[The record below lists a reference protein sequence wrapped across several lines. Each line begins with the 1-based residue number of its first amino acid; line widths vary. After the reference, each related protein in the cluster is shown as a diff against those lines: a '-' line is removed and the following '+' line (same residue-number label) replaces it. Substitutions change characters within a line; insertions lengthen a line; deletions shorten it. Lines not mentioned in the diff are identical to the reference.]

1 MRFAKVLCG
10 ERMTVAVFSEITN
23 TRRLILIFTSISVLL
38 VGVSV
43 ASLLYLNHTM
53 NKLSDSLYRDVYQN
67 SELIL
72 NADRDL
78 YQSAIALQT
87 SLNGDITNEQRSVL
101 SQEFEDNNAQAQQRV
116 NTASYNLDSVES
128 PYNGMKQSEL
138 LLGQLRTEL
147 EQFGTSLEL
156 WKDTGREL
164 ISARVQSDWKPEL
177 FSVLALNTQ
186 LNEVRGSL
194 NSSEELIDSYA
205 SQVLLEFRN
214 LKSSLFAVYS
224 LFLFLLVLVIIYLCR
239 KLISLQNEM
248 LEEKSLYQ
256 LIGETMSDFI
266 ILTDPNGLILYASPS
281 HSSVLGYVPSKGA
294 PLSNYIRE
302 AEISWAKLKSV
313 VQSTP
318 RISELRMRSAEGHW
332 VWLETKV
339 TPIAGSRAF
348 PAQFMLVSREIT
360 QRKQYEERLH
370 KLAFYD
376 HLTAIPNRAHF
387 KMYMENLIN
396 QPEERRQE
404 IALALLDCDRFKQ
417 LNDTLGHLAGDEF
430 LQLLSRELQQTV
442 KGSGQAFRIGGDEFA
457 VVLHRFTSPEMLDE
471 MLERLLQLFNKSWS
485 VNKGSSFHTSASIGV
500 ALYPQHGS
508 SINDLLRAADL
519 AMYRSK
525 NHGGN
530 EANLYSV
537 AVDEPHSN
545 QPKS

>member
-1 MRFAKVLCG
+1 MAGL
-10 ERMTVAVFSEITN
+10 SEIKN
-23 TRRLILIFTSISVLL
+23 TRRLILVFAAISIFLVVISI
-38 VGVSV
+38 
-43 ASLLYLNHTM
+43 ASLLYLNSTI
-53 NKLSDSLYRDVYQN
+53 NRLSDSLYSDVYQN

-78 YQSAIALQT
+78 YQGAAALHAAM
-87 SLNGDITNEQRSVL
+87 NPDITGEQRSQF
-101 SQEFEDNNAQAQQRV
+101 SQEFEDNNTQIKQRL
-116 NTASYNLDSVES
+116 NMASYNINTWKN
-128 PYNGMKQSEL
+128 PYKGMKQSEVL
-138 LLGQLRTEL
+138 LSEL
-147 EQFGTSLEL
+147 NNKLENFDRAFEV
-156 WKDTGREL
+156 WKETGRDL
-164 ISARVQSDWKPEL
+164 ISRRVQSDWNPAD
-177 FSVLALNTQ
+177 FSAPFINTR
-186 LNEVRGSL
+186 LNETRSNL
-194 NSSEELIDSYA
+194 DQAENLIDNFA
-205 SQVLLEFRN
+205 QQITLEFREK
-214 LKSSLFAVYS
+214 KSSLFAVYS
-224 LFLFLLVLVIIYLCR
+224 LFLFLLIMAIIYLCR
-239 KLISLQNEM
+239 RLISLQNEM

-266 ILTDPNGLILYASPS
+266 ILTDPNGLILYASAS
-281 HSSVLGYVPSKGA
+281 HTGVLGYIPEKGA

-302 AEISWAKLKSV
+302 AEISWAKLKSAV
-313 VQSTP
+313 HGTSRV
-318 RISELRMRSAEGHW
+318 SELRMRSSEGHW

-339 TPIAGSRAF
+339 SPISGSQAY
-348 PAQFMLVSREIT
+348 PAQFMLISREIT

-387 KMYMENLIN
+387 KMYMENLIT

-457 VVLHRFTSPEMLDE
+457 VVLHRFTSPEMLNE
-471 MLERLLQLFNKSWS
+471 MLDRLLQLFNKSWS

-508 SINDLLRAADL
+508 SINELLRAADL

-525 NHGGN
+525 DHGGN
-530 EANLYSV
+530 EANLYNEL
-537 AVDEPHSN
+537 VDEEVSD
-545 QPKS
+545 QSK

>member
-1 MRFAKVLCG
+1 MR
-10 ERMTVAVFSEITN
+10 
-23 TRRLILIFTSISVLL
+23 
-38 VGVSV
+38 
-43 ASLLYLNHTM
+43 
-53 NKLSDSLYRDVYQN
+53 
-67 SELIL
+67 
-72 NADRDL
+72 
-78 YQSAIALQT
+78 
-87 SLNGDITNEQRSVL
+87 
-101 SQEFEDNNAQAQQRV
+101 
-116 NTASYNLDSVES
+116 
-128 PYNGMKQSEL
+128 
-138 LLGQLRTEL
+138 
-147 EQFGTSLEL
+147 
-156 WKDTGREL
+156 
-164 ISARVQSDWKPEL
+164 
-177 FSVLALNTQ
+177 
-186 LNEVRGSL
+186 
-194 NSSEELIDSYA
+194 
-205 SQVLLEFRN
+205 
-214 LKSSLFAVYS
+214 
-224 LFLFLLVLVIIYLCR
+224 
-239 KLISLQNEM
+239 
-248 LEEKSLYQ
+248 EEKSLYQ

-281 HSSVLGYVPSKGA
+281 HATALGYVPSKGA

-313 VQSTP
+313 IQSAP

-404 IALALLDCDRFKQ
+404 IAVALLDCDRFKQ

-430 LQLLSRELQQTV
+430 LQMLSRELQQTV

-457 VVLHRFTSPEMLDE
+457 VVLHRFTSPQILDE
-471 MLERLLQLFNKSWS
+471 MLNRLLQLFNKSWS
-485 VNKGSSFHTSASIGV
+485 VNQGSSFHTSASIGV

-508 SINDLLRAADL
+508 SINELLRAADL

-530 EANLYSV
+530 EANLYSEH
-537 AVDEPHSN
+537 VDKKYN
-545 QPKS
+545 DQRK

>member
-1 MRFAKVLCG
+1 M
-10 ERMTVAVFSEITN
+10 AVFSEN
-23 TRRLILIFTSISVLL
+23 TSTHRLIILFTSISVLL
-38 VGVSV
+38 VGISV
-43 ASLLYLNHTM
+43 ASLLILNHTM
-53 NKLSDSLYRDVYQN
+53 NKLSDSLYSDVYQN

-78 YQSAIALQT
+78 YQAALALQT
-87 SLNGDITNEQRSVL
+87 TVGGALTSAQRSTL
-101 SQEFEDNNAQAQQRV
+101 SQEFEDNNAQALQRV
-116 NTASYNLDSVES
+116 STARYNLDSVKS
-128 PYNGMKQSEL
+128 PFNGMKQSEL
-138 LLGQLRTEL
+138 LLEELRNEL
-147 EQFGTSLEL
+147 DHFGTTLTI
-156 WKDTGREL
+156 WRDNGREL
-164 ISARVQSDWKPEL
+164 ISQRVQSDWNPA
-177 FSVLALNTQ
+177 SYSALTIHTE
-186 LNEVRGSL
+186 LNEVREVL
-194 NSSEELIDSYA
+194 NQAEDRIDSYA
-205 SQVLLEFRN
+205 NQVMTEFNN

-224 LFLFLLVLVIIYLCR
+224 VFLFLLVLVIFYLSR
-239 KLISLQNEM
+239 RLISLQNEM
-248 LEEKSLYQ
+248 QDEKSLYQ

-266 ILTDPNGLILYASPS
+266 VLTDPNGLILYASPS
-281 HSSVLGYVPSKGA
+281 HATALGYVPSKGA

-313 VQSTP
+313 VQSSP

-339 TPIAGSRAF
+339 TPIAGSRNF

-404 IALALLDCDRFKQ
+404 IAVALLDCDRFKQ

-457 VVLHRFTSPEMLDE
+457 VVLHRFTSPQMLDE
-471 MLERLLQLFNKSWS
+471 LLNRLLQLFNKSWS
-485 VNKGSSFHTSASIGV
+485 VNQGSSFHTSASIGV

-508 SINDLLRAADL
+508 SINELLRAADL

-530 EANLYSV
+530 EANLYSEH
-537 AVDEPHSN
+537 VDKKYSDQRN
-545 QPKS
+545 